1 MSRAQVVRPAGAGH
15 ETLYVLLTALL
26 ILALATTVVV
36 LRGEREDEV
45 AIAAHQIDAR
55 RDLTAAEQGLYTD
68 LWVAAEDIALL
79 REENGQPP
87 DVAALAE
94 EGVPPFVTDASSQ
107 RRGGHQWQWLPSG
120 AYLGRSQDAQV
131 AGSFLLVLPAGDG
144 DQQPDVWLRRDRSAL
159 APDDLGQA
167 ALIAAGWQQVVS
179 HYDAGVTRQHRH

>member
-26 ILALATTVVV
+26 TIALATTVVV

-68 LWVAAEDIALL
+68 LWVAVEEIALL
-79 REENGQPP
+79 REESGQPP

-94 EGVPPFVTDASSQ
+94 EGLPPFVTDASSQ
-107 RRGGHQWQWLPSG
+107 RRGAHHWQRLPSG

-131 AGSFLLVLPAGDG
+131 AGSLLLILPANDSE
-144 DQQPDVWLRRDRSAL
+144 QPEVWLRRDRSGL
-159 APDDLGQA
+159 APDDLGQT
-167 ALIAAGWQQVVS
+167 ALIAAGWQQVIS